1 MDTNIHTLQTLF
13 EQLGLPSQGCAIED
27 FLAQHKLLDSETRL
41 VQADFWTTSQRAFL
55 QESLMEDSD
64 WAEVVDQLDALLR
77 D

>member
-1 MDTNIHTLQTLF
+1 MYMNIHTLQALF
-13 EQLGLPSQGCAIED
+13 EQLGLPSQDAAIET
-27 FLAQHKLLDSETRL
+27 FLAQHRLLESEPRL
-41 VQADFWTTSQRAFL
+41 VQADFWTASQRAFL